1 MRTGIMTLTNLVK
14 RWLALRP
21 PGMLRTVCICMSLM
35 ILLLCG
41 GVLGAESSVAAILH
55 HEFAPGQMIYQ
66 SRQSMR
72 DIDRHAWQVVL
83 FKEVTQESAD
93 HNVNHVEL
101 RLVGFPGVIVFHH
114 PEPLIIRTKTQQD
127 FQAMDQFAD
136 QAPAA
141 NVGQYDLTDI
151 LPQLP
156 LDEPLVLE
164 IPTAQATVLKIPVS
178 VVLEW
183 KLIA

>member
-1 MRTGIMTLTNLVK
+1 MYFVMWTEIMTLTNLIKHGLV
-14 RWLALRP
+14 LRP
-21 PGMLRTVCICMSLM
+21 LRMLGTVWICMSLIM
-35 ILLLCG
+35 LLLCG
-41 GVLGAESSVAAILH
+41 GCLWTESSEAEVLN
-55 HEFAPGQMIYQ
+55 HEFAPGQITYQ
-66 SRQSMR
+66 SRQSLR

-83 FKEVTQESAD
+83 FKEVTDQEVS
-93 HNVNHVEL
+93 HVEL
-101 RLVGFPGVIVFHH
+101 RLVGFPGQIVFHH
-114 PEPLIIRTKTQQD
+114 PDPLILRTKTQQD
-127 FQAMDQFAD
+127 FQAIDQFPD

-156 LDEPLVLE
+156 SDEPLVLE
-164 IPTAQATVLKIPVS
+164 IPTKQATILKIPAP